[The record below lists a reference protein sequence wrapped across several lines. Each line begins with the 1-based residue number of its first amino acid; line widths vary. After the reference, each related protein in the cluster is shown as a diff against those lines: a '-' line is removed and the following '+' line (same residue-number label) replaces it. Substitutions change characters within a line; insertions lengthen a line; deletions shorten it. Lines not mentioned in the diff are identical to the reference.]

1 MKHFAASTALLLL
14 LSSAAQAQAQD
25 VPVPKSKIESLR
37 AYEQSLQEQGKNFDP
52 ETMRSKLDTLEADLD
67 NTRENLVDLATSM
80 QRTEKTLSNIE
91 TRIETLQA
99 SKAELS
105 EALQSDRAAMAK
117 LLLALERIRR
127 VPPQALIARPEAPL
141 KTAQSAMLLGDII
154 PALNSK
160 AEKLKENI
168 ERQSAIT
175 AELQEQRTEALQKK
189 KDLQAEEVK
198 LSQLARER
206 EEIYKATQK
215 DYKIKEI
222 EAQQISS
229 RSRNVGELVSKLEDN
244 IKRQQTRDA
253 VKNAV
258 LSAPP
263 VTMPA
268 AGSARLPVSGIVK
281 VRYNDLDRYGAKSEG
296 IRIEGRPGGLVVAP
310 MAGIIRFAGPFKNYD
325 NMVIIEHENGYHSLV
340 AGLEKV
346 DTLVGQKISAGEPI
360 GKLQSTTNMEKP
372 TLYYELRYNGAAVD
386 PAKKLTDLG

>member
-1 MKHFAASTALLLL
+1 MKYLALYTILAVSVSGASFA
-14 LSSAAQAQAQD
+14 QN
-25 VPVPKSKIESLR
+25 VPVPKSKIESLK
-37 AYEQSLQEQGKNFDP
+37 AYEQELRQQGQSFDK
-52 ETMRSKLDTLEADLD
+52 EGLRNKLGTLENNLEG
-67 NTRENLVDLATSM
+67 TREALVDLAASM
-80 QRTEKTLSNIE
+80 QSNEQTLSTIE
-91 TRIETLQA
+91 TRIEDLQA
-99 SKAELS
+99 SKAELA
-105 EALQSDRAAMAK
+105 ETLQSDRAAMSK

-141 KTAQSAMLLGDII
+141 KAAQSAMLLGEII
-154 PALNSK
+154 PALNEK

-168 ERQSAIT
+168 EQQNAIT
-175 AELQEQRTEALQKK
+175 AELEEQRAKAIERKQ
-189 KDLQAEEVK
+189 DLQAEEVK
-198 LSQLARER
+198 LSKLAEER
-206 EEIYKATQK
+206 EKIYKATQK

-229 RSRNVGELVSKLEDN
+229 RSRNVGELVSRLEN
-244 IKRQQTRDA
+244 NKKRAQTRDA
-253 VKNAV
+253 VKQAA

-268 AGSARLPVSGIVK
+268 SGAARLPISGIVT
-281 VRYNDLDRYGAKSEG
+281 VRYNDLDKFGAKSEG
-296 IRIEGRPGGLVVAP
+296 IRIEGRGGGLVVAP

-360 GKLQSTTNMEKP
+360 GKLKSTTDAERP
-372 TLYYELRYNGAAVD
+372 TLYYELRYQGSAID